1 MIMRISRQRSILA
14 FFLAV
19 FATFAVSFSSLAA
32 TPKAASYTPAQIEQI
47 QQKYVPPILEA
58 RDRMTAELKPLI
70 KERNWIYVGMFI
82 HGPLG
87 TLRQDMAYLSRNLL
101 PNDQPES
108 RKIAKEVF
116 GHLEAI
122 DKAAESGNY
131 EVALTNY
138 REALKDIDTFLGRV
152 PKA

>member
-1 MIMRISRQRSILA
+1 MGILRQRSILA

-19 FATFAVSFSSLAA
+19 LVTFTVSFSNLAA
-32 TPKAASYTPAQIEQI
+32 APKTSTYTPAQIEQI
-47 QQKYVPPILEA
+47 QQKYVPPILKA
-58 RDRMTAELKPLI
+58 RERITSELEPLI
-70 KERNWIYVGMFI
+70 KERNWVYVDMFI

-101 PNDQPES
+101 PKDQPES

-116 GHLEAI
+116 THLEAL
-122 DKAAESGNY
+122 DKAAQIGDY
-131 EVALTNY
+131 EAAFNNY
-138 REALKDIDTFLGRV
+138 REALKDIDAFLQIV

>member
-1 MIMRISRQRSILA
+1 MRISRQRSILA
-14 FFLAV
+14 LFLAV
-19 FATFAVSFSSLAA
+19 LATFAVSFSSLAA
-32 TPKAASYTPAQIEQI
+32 TPKTATYTPAQIEQI

-58 RDRMTAELKPLI
+58 RDRITSELETLI
-70 KERNWIYVGMFI
+70 KERNWVYVGMFI

-101 PNDQPES
+101 PKDQPES

-122 DKAAESGNY
+122 DKAAEANNY
-131 EVALTNY
+131 EAALKNY
-138 REALKDIDTFLGRV
+138 REALKDIDAFLQQV
-152 PKA
+152 PSA